1 MAQLPLGGQITGSEA
16 PEEDLWHY
24 ERRLQGT
31 GYGAVAGVDE
41 AGRGALAGPV
51 VAAAVIFGPGAAV
64 EGVGDSKMLTPE
76 RRAVLYR
83 AIRAHA
89 QAVGVGVVQADEID
103 RVNIL
108 RATHIAMARALA
120 RLRPQADY
128 VLIDGDPVRSITTP
142 NESIVKGDQR
152 NYLIAAASIVA
163 KVTRDSIMVD
173 LADLHPGYGFD
184 GHKGYGTATHCRA
197 VEQLGP
203 CPVHRKTFAPIA
215 TAAERTLPGLG

>member
-1 MAQLPLGGQITGSEA
+1 MAQLPFAGETTEPEA
-16 PEEDLWHY
+16 SPEDIWRY
-24 ERRLQGT
+24 ELRLQEA
-31 GYGAVAGVDE
+31 GYEAVAGVDE

-51 VAAAVIFGPGAAV
+51 VAAAVVFGPGAAV
-64 EGVGDSKMLTPE
+64 EGVGDSKTLTPG

-83 AIRAHA
+83 VIRAHA
-89 QAVGVGVVQADEID
+89 RAVAVGVVQADEID

-197 VEQLGP
+197 VEELGP
-203 CPVHRKTFAPIA
+203 CPAHRRTFAPIA
-215 TAAERTLPGLG
+215 RAGERTLPGLD